1 MLFNALTSL
10 TMLHSIQ
17 LKILHGEL
25 HFIFIFFSLEGKN
38 AIVKRFIIGLGDIA
52 KNVYLDIFPKS

>member
-1 MLFNALTSL
+1 
-10 TMLHSIQ
+10 MLHSIQ
-17 LKILHGEL
+17 LRILHGEL
-25 HFIFIFFSLEGKN
+25 HFILFFSLEGKN